1 MGLVLGV
8 PTYAVAPSIPINY
21 LIAGAPSCSFL
32 LSLQEPEIVLPSFT
46 ILIIISFLDVV
57 EIIKLLPRAYLSST
71 SIASQEQFL
80 RLSRELPF
88 LPRTI
93 PVNQSFWA

>member
-1 MGLVLGV
+1 MNFVLGV
-8 PTYAVAPSIPINY
+8 PTYTVAPSIPIDY

-32 LSLQEPEIVLPSFT
+32 LSLQELEIVLPSFA
-46 ILIIISFLDVV
+46 ILIIIPFLDAV
-57 EIIKLLPRAYLSST
+57 EISKLLPRAYLSSA

-88 LPRTI
+88 LPHTI
-93 PVNQSFWA
+93 PVNQSSWA